1 MFWLTSAMSWVK
13 GLISKIMSAHIHGK
27 HVRSGTLKV
36 RIQYDTIIVKS
47 TYYVKTSF
55 LIQDY
60 ILYM

>member
-1 MFWLTSAMSWVK
+1 MSWVK